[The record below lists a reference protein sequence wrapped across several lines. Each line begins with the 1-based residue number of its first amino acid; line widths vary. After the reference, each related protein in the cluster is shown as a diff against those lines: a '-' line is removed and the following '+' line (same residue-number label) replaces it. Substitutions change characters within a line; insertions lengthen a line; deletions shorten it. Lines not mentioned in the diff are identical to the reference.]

1 MMFIWRKE
9 KPNVEEELGNNTYE
23 YLRNKQK
30 LSQEKVNNSMRKKI
44 FRVYYI
50 YYITVSRGKTS
61 GVKIR
66 SLVME
71 MLSDPIYVILNI
83 RFFLKSENRNIW
95 QGKILQN
102 I

>member
-9 KPNVEEELGNNTYE
+9 KPNVEEELGNNTNIWE
-23 YLRNKQK
+23 TNRSRVKKK
-30 LSQEKVNNSMRKKI
+30 LITLWEKNFQSLL
-44 FRVYYI
+44 YI

-95 QGKILQN
+95 QGKIL
-102 I
+102 